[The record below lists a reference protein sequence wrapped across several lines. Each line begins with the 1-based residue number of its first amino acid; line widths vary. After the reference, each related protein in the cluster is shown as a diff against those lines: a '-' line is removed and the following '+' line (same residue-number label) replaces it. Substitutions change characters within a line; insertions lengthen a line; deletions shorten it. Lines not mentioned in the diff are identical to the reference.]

1 MINLGVQSGS
11 NRPFFLYARQE
22 AGIVGVEGVFVV
34 NLLCAMLLPR
44 WSSQVRRRPR
54 AERYKR
60 NAIRCFVK

>member
-1 MINLGVQSGS
+1 M
-11 NRPFFLYARQE
+11 
-22 AGIVGVEGVFVV
+22 GVEGVFVV